1 MVSAIRSAV
10 SVSFHNYL
18 PSTLDTQQFNFSNL
32 PNPRLGSS
40 PVIEERHFER
50 SLSHLEID
58 KSDPTSHSAFK
69 SVKYNPQ
76 RLTGNGA
83 EQSIGQSNMI
93 GIGQSTMTGIGQSN
107 TTGIGQS
114 NMTGIAQRDD
124 ARPTPFSK

>member
-1 MVSAIRSAV
+1 MKDQNKEVNTATNNCAWISADA
-10 SVSFHNYL
+10 
-18 PSTLDTQQFNFSNL
+18 
-32 PNPRLGSS
+32 
-40 PVIEERHFER
+40 
-50 SLSHLEID
+50 
-58 KSDPTSHSAFK
+58 
-69 SVKYNPQ
+69 
-76 RLTGNGA
+76 GNGA